1 MSIIEK
7 ALERCKGAG
16 EKTTGPD
23 VQADLHDNR
32 SPDNEESPSSANEGY
47 RVDSSDGDAA
57 GLDLSADF
65 AVARAEATTGV
76 EAPSLDAADRSDQA
90 AQHAA
95 VSRLADSESGPDA
108 PKDDGMAPMAEVD
121 ASSIGENSAFKTP
134 VAGTSS
140 PLIGEPSTAQIPEIK
155 GWVSS
160 PGQRKDA
167 MVATVEAPDSVSA
180 ASQTKSRLV
189 DVNLDRLEAL
199 GMLTPKSNNSLLAE
213 QYRAIKRPVLMQVSG
228 DPSQRPANSNLVMIA
243 SALPNE
249 GKTSTAINLA
259 ISMAQERDQTVL
271 LVDGD
276 VAKSDI
282 TQILDIEAELG
293 LTDLLADSSL
303 TVADVMIKTS
313 IPKLSVVP
321 AGTRMPNVTEL
332 YAARNMRELMADFA
346 QRYSDRIVV
355 LYSPPLLQRR

>member
-7 ALERCKGAG
+7 ALERSGSSERPKRKGAG

-140 PLIGEPSTAQIPEIK
+140 PLIGEPSTGFKEAQIPEIK

-167 MVATVEAPDSVSA
+167 MVATVEASDSVSA

-249 GKTSTAINLA
+249 
-259 ISMAQERDQTVL
+259 EDF
-271 LVDGD
+271 DGD
-276 VAKSDI
+276 QPSHLNGPRARPNCATGRRRCRQVRYHSD
-282 TQILDIEAELG
+282 LG
-293 LTDLLADSSL
+293 H
-303 TVADVMIKTS
+303 
-313 IPKLSVVP
+313 
-321 AGTRMPNVTEL
+321 
-332 YAARNMRELMADFA
+332 
-346 QRYSDRIVV
+346 
-355 LYSPPLLQRR
+355 